1 MGSWELEWGDHPARC
16 SSKGE
21 EDAHMFNHKKVV
33 MGFGASNRKP
43 EDDLTPAEK
52 KLLERVAE
60 RLIEEH
66 SETLKKLG
74 NE

>member
-1 MGSWELEWGDHPARC
+1 VVPRQ
-16 SSKGE
+16 
-21 EDAHMFNHKKVV
+21 EDRDGIRRVQP
-33 MGFGASNRKP
+33 KP

-74 NE
+74 DE

>member
-1 MGSWELEWGDHPARC
+1 
-16 SSKGE
+16 
-21 EDAHMFNHKKVV
+21 MFNHKKVV
-33 MGFGASNRKP
+33 IGFGASNRRP
-43 EDDLTPAEK
+43 QDDDLTPAEK
-52 KLLERVAE
+52 KLLEQVAE